1 MRDTRAFPGYFQ
13 RLVQSTVATAIRKK
27 DPPVD
32 SIDERLV
39 AKISSRVDH
48 DILAAVFLQSYLHL
62 LPPREREV
70 LQLEWVEGLTPGEI
84 RLRLGLT
91 RGGLSAAKSRGIS
104 RLRGIVTRE
113 AGRLHAE
120 VSRG

>member
-1 MRDTRAFPGYFQ
+1 MPGRLEYRDFVQDVFVRLFGGLPALRDTRAFPGYFQ

-70 LQLEWVEGLTPGEI
+70 LSWSGW
-84 RLRLGLT
+84 
-91 RGGLSAAKSRGIS
+91 RGSPRAKSGRGWD
-104 RLRGIVTRE
+104 
-113 AGRLHAE
+113 
-120 VSRG
+120 